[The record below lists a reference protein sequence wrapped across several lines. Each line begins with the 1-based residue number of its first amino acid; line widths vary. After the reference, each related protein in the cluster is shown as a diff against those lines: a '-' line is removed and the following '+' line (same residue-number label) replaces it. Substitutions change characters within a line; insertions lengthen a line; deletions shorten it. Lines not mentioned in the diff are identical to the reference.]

1 MAGLAIVGSTAAIGG
16 WQLVIGSVL
25 PVMVCESVPAFA
37 RGRCLGSLFAA
48 SALYGKHLCAVV
60 FEMFQ
65 RAVKLPSHAPHPY

>member
-1 MAGLAIVGSTAAIGG
+1 MAGLAIMGSTAAIGG

-48 SALYGKHLCAVV
+48 SALYGKI
-60 FEMFQ
+60 FG
-65 RAVKLPSHAPHPY
+65 SSSS

>member
-1 MAGLAIVGSTAAIGG
+1 MAGLAIMGSTAAIGG

-48 SALYGKHLCAVV
+48 SALYGK
-60 FEMFQ
+60 
-65 RAVKLPSHAPHPY
+65 Y